1 MSAALAEPP
10 TEEQP
15 IEPAAAVPEALAQFN
30 ELAAAIR
37 RHQAVAGHPAIPRRP
52 LDHALYRMLDELER

>member
-1 MSAALAEPP
+1 MNAALAEPP

-15 IEPAAAVPEALAQFN
+15 VAPAAAIPKALAQFD

-37 RHQAVAGHPAIPRRP
+37 RHQVVAGHPAIPRRP
-52 LDHALYRMLDELER
+52 LDHALYRMLEELER